1 MAFKGKTKTPEEK
14 MKEIEELTSGMD
26 QQIESYFVSEK
37 AMREHLAFMANFHN
51 YSQRNMT
58 LIDKQFMGAQAVG
71 SFNFWKSKGAA
82 VQKGEK
88 GIKILVPT
96 PVQFFKKNGI
106 DVPVSSA
113 SKQERE
119 LIDKKQLETSKK
131 TFFKIGHVF
140 EYTQTNARE
149 LNLSVSEVF
158 GKYHRDG
165 SLESSKEM
173 MVALDKV
180 ATKLDFAIVDEAPF
194 ELGTA
199 KGAAA
204 PIEKI
209 IALNPRNT
217 EFENVSVLIHEL
229 AHAKMHAPERS
240 KELSTNE
247 KEFQAEM
254 VSYVVANR
262 YGIDT
267 EDFTLSYLA
276 NWTQGAEL
284 KDKEQ
289 LLNEVRSTAS
299 EFIDEI
305 DSHFDQV
312 KEKGLQQDK
321 ELTALS
327 DLEMQAQTLNAGK
340 ELSAQEPMMYIYGI
354 STELQPF
361 GELNNLDFDKY
372 KQEKIAYLVAI
383 PRQGKETLLVSG
395 QYEKG
400 KYIHPLH
407 QLDKEQLVDKETY
420 TTLENGYHDVLL
432 KQDDDYIQSFAA
444 RLRTEIYKEDAPASE
459 KSFSKNKSLNSSKEE
474 IDYSR

>member
-1 MAFKGKTKTPEEK
+1 MAFKGKKKTPEEK
-14 MKEIEELTSGMD
+14 MKEIEELTAGMD
-26 QQIESYFVSEK
+26 QQIETYFVSEK
-37 AMREHLAFMANFHN
+37 AMQEHLAFMANFHN

-58 LIDKQFMGAQAVG
+58 LIDKQFMGAEAVG

-149 LNLSVSEVF
+149 MNLSVSELF

-165 SLESSKEM
+165 SLDSGKEM
-173 MVALDKV
+173 IAALTKV
-180 ATKLDFAIVDEAPF
+180 AHKLEFDIVDEAPF

-204 PIEKI
+204 PHEKI

-229 AHAKMHAPERS
+229 AHAKMHTPERS

-254 VSYVVANR
+254 VSYVVANH

-276 NWTQGAEL
+276 NWTQGTEL
-284 KDKEQ
+284 KEKER
-289 LLNEVRSTAS
+289 LLKEVQSTAS

-312 KEKGLQQDK
+312 KEMDLQQSKADDVAYNLTDK
-321 ELTALS
+321 ALKTHEAHSGNELNNKEP
-327 DLEMQAQTLNAGK
+327 EMF
-340 ELSAQEPMMYIYGI
+340 IHGI
-354 STELQPF
+354 SSTFKPF
-361 GELNNLDFDKY
+361 GEVNNLDFDKY
-372 KQEKIAYLVAI
+372 GQVRTAYTVAI
-383 PRQGKETLLVSG
+383 PQDTGLTLVISSD
-395 QYEKG
+395 YEKG
-400 KYIHPLH
+400 AYIHPLH
-407 QLDKEQLVDKETY
+407 QLEKEQLVDKETVA
-420 TTLENGYHDVLL
+420 TLETGYYDELL
-432 KQDDDYIQSFAA
+432 KQDDAYIQSFAS
-444 RLRTEIYKEDAPASE
+444 RLRTEIHKEETPAAD
-459 KSFSKNKSLNSSKEE
+459 KNKKLPKTTTFE
-474 IDYSR
+474 IER